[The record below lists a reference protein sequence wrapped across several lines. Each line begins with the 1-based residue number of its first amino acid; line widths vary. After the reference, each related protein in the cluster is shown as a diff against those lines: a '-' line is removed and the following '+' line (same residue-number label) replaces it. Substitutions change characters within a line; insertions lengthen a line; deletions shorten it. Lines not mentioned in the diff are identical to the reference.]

1 MSLLVFFGLGVGN
14 LRGDGGGWR
23 MEDGGLTPHI
33 LRYQGVYLWR
43 SVLRPPGLRL
53 YGKDMG
59 VSRMLFPPKTTT
71 LISSLSPSK
80 KKRKRMKRKYSP
92 H

>member
-1 MSLLVFFGLGVGN
+1 MRLFFLCFGGK
-14 LRGDGGGWR
+14 RGGWLGGNG
-23 MEDGGLTPHI
+23 EDGGLTPHI

-59 VSRMLFPPKTTT
+59 VSRMLFPPKTTIP
-71 LISSLSPSK
+71 ISSLSPSKK